1 MKTKI
6 IAVILAIVAAAGAAA
21 YFITKKPK
29 EPEITEPQT
38 AEFLLSQ
45 SAYSSRISVA
55 GAQGEIYL
63 PTDRE
68 GLYYTASLDNKID
81 FYVYT
86 GGGFEKAKYEVK
98 TTKVSL
104 GASNISIPVE
114 ISYID
119 AGGLI
124 VGYGVTTADMNKDL
138 KLYDYAFVKIAKK
151 AAGYGEGYWLLA
163 DFDKNNFY
171 RADKTY
177 SEIYNYKIG
186 DSKVNTAVNQ
196 NTRLIDRNGT
206 YRQDWTMLT
215 DEFIKNLGKSNY
227 FISSR
232 YYSYDETGKR
242 SDIMVWSSAYR
253 PKIIAKDII
262 GTWFVSDSDGIHY
275 LKKSGDSFN
284 SITKKDD
291 KEKKT
296 VKFDSPWEQYLRSG
310 NYVVDTKTAVM
321 TNLLTGEKTELS
333 GIDLTEAVS
342 FSINKDASRAVFVFN
357 TQEKNVSN
365 ANINQKITYYS
376 FDKDHKT
383 ETFTEPML
391 YQEGTGFIWLEG
403 DGNSVMSV
411 RALDDGGNTA
421 GSVIYSFTQAD

>member
-6 IAVILAIVAAAGAAA
+6 VAIILAVIAAGSAAA
-21 YFITKKPK
+21 YFITKQPK
-29 EPEITEPQT
+29 EETPAEPVIKDFSLT
-38 AEFLLSQ
+38 Q
-45 SAYSSRISVA
+45 SDYS
-55 GAQGEIYL
+55 GAVDVLGANGEIFL

-68 GLYYTASLDNKID
+68 GLYYTATLKNRIE

-86 GGGFEKAKYEVK
+86 GGKFEKAKYDVK
-98 TTKVSL
+98 KTKVSL
-104 GASNISIPVE
+104 GASNILIPVE

-124 VGYGVTTADMNKDL
+124 VGYGVTTSDLNKDL
-138 KLYDYAFVKIAKK
+138 RLYEYAFVKIAKK

-171 RADKTY
+171 SPEKVY
-177 SEIYNYKIG
+177 SEIYNYKVG

-215 DEFIKNLGKSNY
+215 DEFIRNLGKSNY

-232 YYSYDETGKR
+232 YYSYEETGKR
-242 SDIMVWSSAYR
+242 SDIMVWSGAYR

-262 GTWFVSDSDGIHY
+262 GTWFVSDDKGLHY
-275 LKKSGDSFN
+275 LKTSAEGFN

-296 VKFDSPWEQYLRSG
+296 VKFTAPYEQYLRSG
-310 NYVVDTKTAVM
+310 NYVVNTKTALM
-321 TNLLTGEKTELS
+321 TDLLTGEETELKD
-333 GIDLTEAVS
+333 IDLTSAVK
-342 FSINKDASRAVFVFN
+342 FSINKDATRAVFIYD
-357 TQEKNVSN
+357 TQEKEVSRVN
-365 ANINQKITYYS
+365 KNQRITYYS
-376 FDKDHKT
+376 FDSDIKT
-383 ETFTEPML
+383 ETFEEPML
-391 YQEGTGFIWLEG
+391 YQDLTGIVWLEG
-403 DGNSVMSV
+403 GNSVMTV
-411 RALDDGGNTA
+411 RAITDDGESA
-421 GSVIYSFTQAD
+421 GSVVYTFKAED